1 MRVLTPKV
9 NVHVVD
15 KGTTHPE
22 ELENDLLKRITFLRA
37 EVPTNLTKM
46 LQLSISM
53 NLFINLDVLIE
64 LLVQQSNLYLQ
75 QNRRNFLTNA
85 KEMKTFM
92 AVNELPT
99 IPMYWDC
106 DHFVGKVGIQN
117 IFMETR
123 Y

>member
-1 MRVLTPKV
+1 
-9 NVHVVD
+9 
-15 KGTTHPE
+15 
-22 ELENDLLKRITFLRA
+22 
-37 EVPTNLTKM
+37 
-46 LQLSISM
+46 M

-106 DHFVGKVGIQN
+106 DHFVGKVSIQN